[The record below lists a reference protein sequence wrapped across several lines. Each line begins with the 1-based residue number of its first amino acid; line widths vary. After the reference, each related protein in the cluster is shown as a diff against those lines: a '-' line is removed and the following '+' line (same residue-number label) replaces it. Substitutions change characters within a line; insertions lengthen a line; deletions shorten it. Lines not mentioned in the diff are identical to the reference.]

1 MFFST
6 PSGMSR
12 RHFVSHL
19 LGASALAGA
28 SLALNHSLASAAAT
42 LRANNKRCV
51 LMWMGGG
58 PSTIDLWDMKPGAA
72 TGGPFRPIRTSGDL
86 EICEHLPLT
95 ARVMDR
101 LSIVRNMS
109 TREADHDRGR
119 YYMQTGYVP
128 NPSIQHP
135 SYGSVIAHELAEYRQ
150 GLEIP
155 PFVSVGGANE
165 GPGFLGLS
173 WAPFNVDSNGRIQN
187 LTANVDAA
195 RMQRRLASLQML
207 ESNFISE
214 NRGVAAA
221 EHAKVLDKTLQMM
234 TSQQLQAFNVSEE
247 PTDMVERY
255 GNNNF
260 GRSCLLARRLV
271 EANVPFVEVNLG
283 GWDNHDNIFP
293 TLQNE
298 RLPQLDRGMSALVED
313 LTQRGLWEDTVVL
326 WMGEFGRTPRINGGA
341 GRDHWA
347 RCWSVVTGGG
357 GMKGGIAVGQTNE
370 DGTQVD
376 GPSYSSEDLMATICQ
391 AMGISLST
399 TFQSTSGRPMK
410 IANGGKVIREL
421 FS

>member
-19 LGASALAGA
+19 MGASALAGA

-72 TGGPFRPIRTSGDL
+72 TGGPFRPIRTSGDV

-155 PFVSVGGANE
+155 PFVSIGGANE

-173 WAPFNVDSNGRIQN
+173 WAPFNVDSNGQIQN
-187 LTANVDAA
+187 LQSNVDAA
-195 RMQRRLASLQML
+195 RMQRRLASLQMI

-214 NRGVAAA
+214 NRGIAAT

-234 TSQQLQAFNVSEE
+234 TSQQLKAFSVSEE
-247 PTDMVERY
+247 PPSMVERY
-255 GNNNF
+255 GNHNF

-298 RLPQLDRGMSALVED
+298 RLPQLDQGLSSLVED
-313 LTQRGLWEDTVVL
+313 LTQRGLWEDTIVL

-347 RCWSVVTGGG
+347 RCWSVVAGGG
-357 GMKGGIAVGQTNE
+357 GMKGGIAVGQTND

-410 IANGGKVIREL
+410 IANGGKVIKEL

>member
-72 TGGPFRPIRTSGDL
+72 TGGPFRPIRTSGDI

-155 PFVSVGGANE
+155 PFVSIGGANE

-187 LTANVDAA
+187 LTSNVDAA
-195 RMQRRLASLQML
+195 RMQRRLASLQMI

-214 NRGVAAA
+214 NRGIAAT

-234 TSQQLQAFNVSEE
+234 TSQQLKAFNVSDE
-247 PTDMVERY
+247 PTEMVERY

-298 RLPQLDRGMSALVED
+298 RLPQLDQGMSTLVED
-313 LTQRGLWEDTVVL
+313 LTQRGLWEDTIVL

-357 GMKGGIAVGQTNE
+357 GMKGGIAVGQTND

-410 IANGGKVIREL
+410 IANGGKVIKEL

>member
-72 TGGPFRPIRTSGDL
+72 TGGPFRPIRTAGDV

-155 PFVSVGGANE
+155 PFVAIGGANE

-187 LTANVDAA
+187 LTANVDES
-195 RMQRRLASLQML
+195 RMQRRLASLQMI

-214 NRGVAAA
+214 NRGIAAA

-234 TSQQLQAFNVSEE
+234 TSQQLKAFNVSEE
-247 PTDMVERY
+247 STEMVEKY

-298 RLPQLDRGMSALVED
+298 RLPQLDQGMSTLVED
-313 LTQRGLWEDTVVL
+313 LTQRGLWEDTIVL

-410 IANGGKVIREL
+410 IANGGKVIKEL

>member
-72 TGGPFRPIRTSGDL
+72 TGGPFRPIRTSGDI

-155 PFVSVGGANE
+155 PFVSIGGANE

-187 LTANVDAA
+187 LTSNVDAA
-195 RMQRRLASLQML
+195 RMQRRLASLQMI

-214 NRGVAAA
+214 NRGIAAT

-234 TSQQLQAFNVSEE
+234 TSQQLKAFNVSEE

-255 GNNNF
+255 GNHNF

-298 RLPQLDRGMSALVED
+298 RLPQLDQGLSSLVED
-313 LTQRGLWEDTVVL
+313 LTQRGLWEDTIVL

-357 GMKGGIAVGQTNE
+357 GMKGGIAVGQTND

-410 IANGGKVIREL
+410 IANGGKVIKEL

>member
-72 TGGPFRPIRTSGDL
+72 TGGPFRAIRTSGDVQ
-86 EICEHLPLT
+86 ICEHLPLT

>member
-28 SLALNHSLASAAAT
+28 SLALNHSLASAAAA

-72 TGGPFRPIRTSGDL
+72 TGGPFRPIRTSGDI

-155 PFVSVGGANE
+155 PFVSIGGANE

-187 LTANVDAA
+187 LTSNVDAA
-195 RMQRRLASLQML
+195 RMQRRLASLQMI

-214 NRGVAAA
+214 NRGIAAT

-234 TSQQLQAFNVSEE
+234 TSQQLKAFNVSEE

-255 GNNNF
+255 GNHNF

-298 RLPQLDRGMSALVED
+298 RLPQLDQGLSSLVED
-313 LTQRGLWEDTVVL
+313 LTQRGLWEDTIVL

-357 GMKGGIAVGQTNE
+357 GMKGGIAVGQTND

-410 IANGGKVIREL
+410 IANGGKVIKEL